1 MGAVL
6 ICKVEHNIPPKMQSA
21 IRRGKARQLALEEI
35 FLVLILQEDRQESSQ
50 G

>member
-1 MGAVL
+1 MSIDFDIDPL
-6 ICKVEHNIPPKMQSA
+6 SELEEE
-21 IRRGKARQLALEEI
+21 KARQLALEEI

>member
-1 MGAVL
+1 M
-6 ICKVEHNIPPKMQSA
+6 IDHQEEQQQE
-21 IRRGKARQLALEEI
+21 KARQLALEEI